1 MESQQTEENIE
12 ITTKFGI
19 DTILKIVFR
28 NKLFKSHAFRYSI
41 LFALFFF
48 SLIILF
54 KQNPI
59 YYIIEIKTQCISFI
73 PGILGFTLSA
83 YALLVGFSQTEM
95 LLKITEPLEEENKN
109 SKVAKKEHYSLYQIM
124 SSTFAI
130 NVIVQALALA
140 LAYIVHFVSILCI
153 RTNITSFFQ
162 NGVIDVTNYLTLFL
176 MLYAIWISIFLVVQS
191 VVNIFNFSQLHQF
204 YVNKE
209 KLNKK

>member
-1 MESQQTEENIE
+1 MGSQQTEENIE

-28 NKLFKSHAFRYSI
+28 NKLFKSHAFGYSV
-41 LFALFFF
+41 LFTVFFF

-54 KQNPI
+54 KQNPV

-95 LLKITEPLEEENKN
+95 LLKITEPLKEENKN
-109 SKVAKKEHYSLYQIM
+109 SKVVKGQYSLYQIM

-140 LAYIVHFVSILCI
+140 LAYFVHFVSILSI
-153 RTNITSFFQ
+153 RTNITSFFH
-162 NGVIDVTNYLTLFL
+162 NGVICATNYLTLFL